1 MDWALV
7 RQSHPKG
14 KLLGYCHLHWHEP
27 MCVHARVSTHR
38 FGEGHSHCEL
48 RLALNRQHCSCQGLL
63 SAGII
68 DLSHHAPCCGV
79 LFFLKDVLPSPSTF
93 KHHMKFKVCMDREKI
108 CTSQL
113 SICLAVLSCHC
124 RVVLGQGTS
133 RDISV
138 LSSLTPP

>member
-1 MDWALV
+1 MIEDYGLGSSKAIPPQGEVAW
-7 RQSHPKG
+7 
-14 KLLGYCHLHWHEP
+14 LLSSTL
-27 MCVHARVSTHR
+27 ARAHVCACAC
-38 FGEGHSHCEL
+38 EGHSHCEL
-48 RLALNRQHCSCQGLL
+48 RLALNRQHCSCRGLL

-68 DLSHHAPCCGV
+68 DLSHHTPCCGV

-93 KHHMKFKVCMDREKI
+93 KHRMKFKVCMDREKI